1 MEPPWTVVGRSG
13 RRPGFSAVSCAPPGA
28 SSASP
33 VYFHTPAALHA
44 AVSVHLHA
52 LSRNPA
58 LVSSLWRHLQSWHAG
73 LSLPVGSVPGLAC
86 VGLGSVSCH
95 GPSGSPVIQLSLLL
109 LLQRLAACL
118 AAPSATLPSAEALG
132 REVEGSSSSSSS
144 EGGGLQAPAV
154 EAVDPCFTALDVALL
169 GSVGVRA
176 LSQPWAGLPS
186 GAAGPTILFMP
197 HCAGTLYT
205 AALASF
211 AWVAGGEGQGAL
223 PQACLIGNC
232 FRDYV
237 ERRQR
242 SAAAEEAPPA
252 WGPGLRQAV
261 LESSSSSSSSGSG
274 AAAGGIEDRL
284 PPYALD
290 ALVAVYHRCCSSSS
304 NSPSQGAEGPV
315 WRLQC
320 TQLEPLVAPSAR
332 GEGPGTGT
340 AYSHALSSTAVHT
353 VEWLQGE

>member
-1 MEPPWTVVGRSG
+1 MEEPWTVVGRSG
-13 RRPGFSAVSCAPPGA
+13 RRPGFPAAGSRTPG
-28 SSASP
+28 SSPGSP
-33 VYFHTPAALHA
+33 VYFHTPTALQAAL
-44 AVSVHLHA
+44 SVHLHA
-52 LSRNPA
+52 LSRNSQ
-58 LVSSLWRHLQSWHAG
+58 LVSSLWRHLQAWHAG
-73 LSLPVGSVPGLAC
+73 LSLPAGAGPGLVC

-95 GPSGSPVIQLSLLL
+95 GPSGSPTIQLSLLL
-109 LLQRLAACL
+109 LLQRLAASL
-118 AAPSATLPSAEALG
+118 AAPAALPSAEALG
-132 REVEGSSSSSSS
+132 REVEGSCSS
-144 EGGGLQAPAV
+144 EGSGLLAPAV

-176 LSQPWAGLPS
+176 LAQPWAGLPS
-186 GAAGPTILFMP
+186 GAAGPAILFMP

-205 AALASF
+205 TALASF
-211 AWVAGGEGQGAL
+211 AWVAGGEGQAAEPATL

-261 LESSSSSSSSGSG
+261 LESTTASSG
-274 AAAGGIEDRL
+274 AAAGSIEDRL

-290 ALVAVYHRCCSSSS
+290 ALVAVYHRCCS
-304 NSPSQGAEGPV
+304 SPSQGAEGPV

-340 AYSHALSSTAVHT
+340 AYSQALSSTAVHT
-353 VEWLQGE
+353 VEWLQAGE